1 MLKSDPLPIVAEA
14 PPTKIQLDQIL
25 QDLRVDGYAHLGS
38 MLAEEEVAR
47 LRDAMERKWA
57 DPDIRADEAG
67 DHVRRNSMM
76 RMFEYDRSFRDLIV
90 REPFPTIAEAVL
102 GDDCHLMSQ
111 NALYNEHGVGGG
123 WHLDDV
129 CQFPV
134 PDESDGHSPDQPP
147 PCMVLQIFTP
157 LTDLDSE
164 DKSPTQV
171 VPGSHLAGRRPP
183 PGEEN
188 PSFRDRGPVSILA
201 KAGDAYCFNNQIW
214 HRGAPNQTDEPR
226 LLAGATYSKRI
237 IAQRFY
243 PFIDYQVPEHVW
255 EDSDSR
261 LQRFLGRHEK
271 GAYG

>member
-1 MLKSDPLPIVAEA
+1 MNTPSPASLGPGS
-14 PPTKIQLDQIL
+14 PPTSHELDRIRHAL
-25 QDLRVDGYAHLGS
+25 SIDGYVHLGEI
-38 MLAEEEVAR
+38 LTGDEVST

-57 DPDIRADEAG
+57 DPAIRADEAG
-67 DHVRRNSMM
+67 DHIRRNSMM

-90 REPFPTIAEAVL
+90 REPFPTIAEAIL

-111 NALYNEHGVGGG
+111 NALYNEPGVGGG

-134 PDESDGHSPDQPP
+134 PDDSEGHPVSHPP

-157 LTDLDSE
+157 LTDLDTE
-164 DKSPTQV
+164 EKSPTQV

-183 PGEEN
+183 PGDEN
-188 PSFRDRGPVSILA
+188 PTFRDRGPVSILA
-201 KAGDAYCFNNQIW
+201 RAGDAYLFNNQIW
-214 HRGAPNQTDEPR
+214 HRGGPNNTDHPR
-226 LLAGATYSKRI
+226 LLAGATYSRRI

-243 PFIDYQVPEHVW
+243 PFIDYRMPDHVL
-255 EDSDSR
+255 EGADGR
-261 LQRFLGRHEK
+261 LQRLLGRHAK